1 MPACLCDIGVIRAPE
16 GSMTSEPCSL
26 CEAEARK
33 IYAAIFGR
41 EIPPLVL
48 DRFVVASKRLNQSVP
63 QAQMDSYYRAMSACN
78 DLEALELVARYTRR
92 YTRRFPLLSRKF
104 RLMAY
109 LAETLPENQAFFVNE
124 RSSLLAG
131 ITRSA
136 GGAFRTVFKM
146 LKGLWIV
153 RRVAHV

>member
-1 MPACLCDIGVIRAPE
+1 
-16 GSMTSEPCSL
+16 MTPEPCSL

-63 QAQMDSYYRAMSACN
+63 QAEMDSYYRAMSACA
-78 DLEALELVARYTRR
+78 DLEALELAAC
-92 YTRRFPLLSRKF
+92 YTRRFASLSRKF

-109 LAETLPENQAFFVNE
+109 LAETLPENQAFFINE
-124 RSSLLAG
+124 RSSFLSGMARAW
-131 ITRSA
+131 T
-136 GGAFRTVFKM
+136 GGFRTVYKM
-146 LKGLWIV
+146 LKGLWLV
-153 RRVAHV
+153 RRVAHA

>member
-1 MPACLCDIGVIRAPE
+1 
-16 GSMTSEPCSL
+16 MTSEPCSL

-63 QAQMDSYYRAMSACN
+63 QAEMDSYYRAMGACN
-78 DLEALELVARYTRR
+78 DLEALELAAR

-131 ITRSA
+131 MTRSA
-136 GGAFRTVFKM
+136 GGAFQTIFKM

>member
-1 MPACLCDIGVIRAPE
+1 
-16 GSMTSEPCSL
+16 MTSESCSL
-26 CEAEARK
+26 CETEARK

-63 QAQMDSYYRAMSACN
+63 QAEMDSYYRAMSACD
-78 DLEALELVARYTRR
+78 DLEALELAAR

-124 RSSLLAG
+124 RSSFLAG
-131 ITRSA
+131 MARSA
-136 GGAFRTVFKM
+136 AGGVPD
-146 LKGLWIV
+146 GLQDAQGALA
-153 RRVAHV
+153 RAEGRPCLRSAATPEPP

>member
-1 MPACLCDIGVIRAPE
+1 
-16 GSMTSEPCSL
+16 MTSEPCSL

-41 EIPPLVL
+41 EIPPPVL

-63 QAQMDSYYRAMSACN
+63 QAEMDSYYRALLACA
-78 DLEALELVARYTRR
+78 DLEALELAAR

-124 RSSLLAG
+124 RSSFLAG
-131 ITRSA
+131 MARSA
-136 GGAFRTVFKM
+136 AGGVRTIFKM
-146 LKGLWIV
+146 AKGLWIV
-153 RRVAHV
+153 RRAAHV

>member
-1 MPACLCDIGVIRAPE
+1 
-16 GSMTSEPCSL
+16 MTSEPCSL

-63 QAQMDSYYRAMSACN
+63 QAEMDSYYRAMSACN
-78 DLEALELVARYTRR
+78 DLEALELAAR

-124 RSSLLAG
+124 RSSFTGGMA
-131 ITRSA
+131 RSA
-136 GGAFRTVFKM
+136 AGGFRTVYKM
-146 LKGLWIV
+146 VKGLWLV
-153 RRVAHV
+153 RRVAHA